1 LAELFSR
8 LYQRGKVKP
17 IQPIKSFTPAEVPE
31 ALAYMQRGKHIGK
44 ILIKM
49 TDDTTA
55 LSWSKKI
62 NVAPLTTFKSEA
74 AYLLVGG
81 LGGIGRAVSNWMVEN
96 GARHLIYLSRSGRSQ
111 SNNAFIEE
119 LQAQGC
125 QPVIINGSVSNI
137 GDVERAIAAS
147 PKPISGVINLG
158 MVQKVSNIS

>member
-1 LAELFSR
+1 
-8 LYQRGKVKP
+8 
-17 IQPIKSFTPAEVPE
+17 
-31 ALAYMQRGKHIGK
+31 MQRGKHIGK

>member
-1 LAELFSR
+1 
-8 LYQRGKVKP
+8 
-17 IQPIKSFTPAEVPE
+17 
-31 ALAYMQRGKHIGK
+31 
-44 ILIKM
+44 M